1 MGCLSRPWFF
11 NLGLEKSQFII
22 TMGMGF
28 EQILSNDKHSQIAKL
43 AKITSFAIWNDNY
56 PNSTKKIDYY
66 EPKLIFFTGFG
77 RY

>member
-1 MGCLSRPWFF
+1 MMVFFDGFNLIKWDVYRDHGF

-43 AKITSFAIWNDNY
+43 AKITSFDN
-56 PNSTKKIDYY
+56 
-66 EPKLIFFTGFG
+66 
-77 RY
+77 